1 MAATHKGAISF
12 GLVHIPVALHTAT
25 QDNDIHFNQLH
36 KEDGSRIKYKKV
48 CGHCGKEV
56 STPDIVKGFEYAD
69 GKYVTMTDDD
79 FEKAK
84 TEKDKT
90 IYILHFADLSSIR
103 PIYYDKTYHAVPEAG
118 GDKAYELLR
127 KAMLDE
133 NKIAVAK
140 TVMGSSEKLLAIIP
154 TQTGL
159 LIETMF
165 YADEVKDIPKEP
177 AHPTLPDAE
186 LTMAKNLIN
195 TMVKDFDP
203 AAYSDEYQIR
213 LREIIENKIN
223 GKETI
228 STPEHKE
235 SNVIDLMEALQK
247 SLEQQQQQPD
257 KPKRSRSRKGA

>member
-36 KEDGSRIKYKKV
+36 REDGSRIQYKKV

-56 STPDIVKGFEYAD
+56 KTQDIVKGFEYAQ
-69 GKYVTMTDDD
+69 GNYVTMSEDD

-133 NKIAVAK
+133 GKVAIAK
-140 TVMGSSEKLLAIIP
+140 TVMGNSEKLLTIIP
-154 TQTGL
+154 TQTGI

-165 YADEVKDIPKEP
+165 FKDEVKEIPKEP
-177 AHPTLPDAE
+177 AHPELNSAE
-186 LTMAKNLIN
+186 LAMAKNLIN
-195 TMVKDFDP
+195 AMVRDFEP
-203 AAYSDEYQIR
+203 AAYHNEYQER
-213 LREIIENKIN
+213 LRQIIENKIN
-223 GKETI
+223 GKETV
-228 STPEHKE
+228 STPEETE

-247 SLEQQQQQPD
+247 SLEQQNAN
-257 KPKRSRSRKGA
+257 KTG